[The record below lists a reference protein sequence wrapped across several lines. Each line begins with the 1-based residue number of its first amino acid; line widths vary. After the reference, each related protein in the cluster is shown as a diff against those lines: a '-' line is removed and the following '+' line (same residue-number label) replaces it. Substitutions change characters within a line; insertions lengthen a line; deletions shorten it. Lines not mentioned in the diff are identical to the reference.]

1 MVDNISG
8 NNGNSGDSRNVNN
21 ANMINGTGKNAGNA
35 RSGRR
40 KDFYGKRNG
49 SDQMANKGGYLNKN
63 GSGKDNYSNYSKDN
77 KSGLKDGKLGR
88 ESAKNG
94 YKENNS
100 LLKGSGIR
108 RDGGAARVGGMQNS
122 GLPYRDSGRG
132 KSEETV
138 EDIKLDIERIEKE
151 NNAGNKRNQKHEAWS
166 LDIWR

>member
-1 MVDNISG
+1 
-8 NNGNSGDSRNVNN
+8 
-21 ANMINGTGKNAGNA
+21 
-35 RSGRR
+35 
-40 KDFYGKRNG
+40 
-49 SDQMANKGGYLNKN
+49 MANKGGYLNKN

-108 RDGGAARVGGMQNS
+108 RDGGAARAGGMQNS

-132 KSEETV
+132 KSDV
-138 EDIKLDIERIEKE
+138 LIQ
-151 NNAGNKRNQKHEAWS
+151 NS
-166 LDIWR
+166 LFLLYVITLVITYIITFILVIVFILH